1 MQNYKK
7 YIHHPLKSTGKQS
20 EKFTLKFLLFCRTSI
35 ITFIITT
42 HGRGICKLFHC
53 YECSTKKTNKRK
65 IRPKKIIFQKK
76 MTKNMFF
83 PLTSLFEFHY
93 QFSTLNRE

>member
-1 MQNYKK
+1 MTTIIHLKYIYICKTIKK
-7 YIHHPLKSTGKQS
+7 YIHHPLKSTEKQS

-53 YECSTKKTNKRK
+53 YECSTKKQINGK
-65 IRPKKIIFQKK
+65 
-76 MTKNMFF
+76 
-83 PLTSLFEFHY
+83 
-93 QFSTLNRE
+93 